1 MEIGVAYYPEH
12 EKSEQW
18 PIDYKKLQD
27 AGIPY
32 IRIAEFAWSTL
43 EPEDGVYNW
52 AWLDES
58 IAVAAEFGIKVVL
71 CTPTACPPIWL
82 VESYPDVL
90 PVHKS
95 GKTVGFGAR
104 QHRSYYSP
112 NYLAFAKRIVG
123 LMAERYGQHP
133 NVIAWQLDNEFGGE
147 TKYDYGDCAKQAFH
161 QYLADK
167 YGTIAQVNEAWGTVF
182 WSQHYQTWAQIPL
195 PAPIQSDVMMW
206 PHPSLELEFAR
217 FSSQGLV
224 QFARMQEQVLR
235 PHIGDR
241 PITTN
246 GFMFCWG
253 DNINWLDMFA
263 TLDVVGMDIY
273 SDKPHEIAFYSDAS
287 RSVLAKPF
295 WMMEYGAGAGQLER
309 DMRIIE
315 ERGCERFFLFKM
327 KPFPWGQEQ
336 GKGSKE
342 LLTLT
347 GEPSENYNVVQ
358 HYTKAAEA
366 SVTGKLSPPAPQA
379 TVGLYYH
386 FDSSWSYQISVSD
399 RLPYATYVVDNVYR
413 PLFELNKQVDVVYTA
428 QQIKAYELL
437 ILPLHIM
444 YDVELED
451 ALIAYVNNGGKLVV
465 TTDLFRKNE
474 FNVFLTEVPR
484 LFRELFDWQANNF
497 VTDVLDITQ
506 PVVLEHE
513 MGRGKS
519 WLIARDSSP
528 EEWQDAIERIISVI

>member
-12 EKSEQW
+12 ETSEQW
-18 PIDYKKLQD
+18 PIDYKKLQQ

-32 IRIAEFAWSTL
+32 IRIAEFAWSTM
-43 EPEDGVYNW
+43 EPADGVYNW
-52 AWLDES
+52 AWLDQA
-58 IAVAAEFGIKVVL
+58 IALAADYGIGVVL

-82 VESYPDVL
+82 VEQYPDVL

-112 NYLAFAKRIVG
+112 NYITYAIRIVG

-133 NVIAWQLDNEFGGE
+133 NVVAWQLDNEFGGE
-147 TKYDYGDCAKQAFH
+147 TKYDYGDCAKKAFH
-161 QYLADK
+161 HYLADK
-167 YGTIAQVNEAWGTVF
+167 YETIAHLNDTWGTVF
-182 WSQHYQTWAQIPL
+182 WSQHYQNWAQIPL

-224 QFARMQEQVLR
+224 QFARMQERALR
-235 PHIGDR
+235 HWIGER

-253 DNINWLDMFA
+253 DNINWVDMFA

-287 RSVLAKPF
+287 RSVLSKPF
-295 WMMEYGAGAGQLER
+295 WMMEYGSGAGQLER

-315 ERGCERFFLFKM
+315 ERGCEKFFLFKM

-347 GEPSENYNVVQ
+347 GEPSFNYGVVQ
-358 HYTKAAEA
+358 RYTQGVAERKT
-366 SVTGKLSPPAPQA
+366 VKPPVADA

-399 RLPYATYVVDNVYR
+399 RLPYATYVVDTVYR
-413 PLFELNKQVDVVYTA
+413 PLFELGKQVDVVYTP
-428 QQIKAYELL
+428 QQIKDYELL
-437 ILPLHIM
+437 IVPLHIL
-444 YDVELED
+444 YDELLEEM
-451 ALIAYVNNGGKLVV
+451 LISYVRGGGKLIV
-465 TTDLFRKNE
+465 TTDIFRKNDA
-474 FNVFLTEVPR
+474 NVFLTAVPK
-484 LFRELFDWQANNF
+484 LFSALFDWQHNNF
-497 VTDVLDITQ
+497 VTDALDISQ
-506 PVVLEHE
+506 PIVLAQAAGKGKAWLISRDSTLEQWREVLE
-513 MGRGKS
+513 RVC
-519 WLIARDSSP
+519 
-528 EEWQDAIERIISVI
+528 EE

>member
-18 PIDYKKLQD
+18 PIDYKKLQE
-27 AGIPY
+27 AGIPT

-43 EPEDGVYNW
+43 EPEDGQYNW
-52 AWLDES
+52 TWLDES
-58 IAVAAEFGIKVVL
+58 IEFAAEFGIGVVL

-82 VESYPDVL
+82 VEKYPDVL

-104 QHRSYYSP
+104 QHRSYYSA
-112 NYLAFAKRIVG
+112 NYLAYSKRIVS

-147 TKYDYGDCAKQAFH
+147 TKYDYSEYAKQAFQ

-167 YGTIAQVNEAWGTVF
+167 YGTIAHLNQAWGTVF
-182 WSQHYQTWAQIPL
+182 WSQQYQTWAQIPL
-195 PAPIQSDVMMW
+195 PVPIQSDVMMW

-224 QFARMQEQVLR
+224 QFARMQERVLR
-235 PHIGDR
+235 PHIGER

-253 DNINWLDMFA
+253 DNINWVEMFA

-287 RSVLAKPF
+287 RSVLNKPF

-336 GKGSKE
+336 GRGGKE

-347 GEPSENYNVVQ
+347 GEPSHNYNVIQ
-358 HYTKAAEA
+358 RYTEAATTKVEDEFQ
-366 SVTGKLSPPAPQA
+366 TEA

-399 RLPYATYVVDNVYR
+399 RLPYANYVVDNVYR
-413 PLFELNKQVDVVYTA
+413 SLFEMNKQVDVVYTPR
-428 QQIKAYELL
+428 QIKAYELL
-437 ILPLHIM
+437 ILPLNIM
-444 YDVELED
+444 YEAELEE
-451 ALIAYVNNGGKLVV
+451 ALIAYVHNGGKLVV
-465 TTDLFRKNE
+465 TTDLFRKNDS
-474 FNVFLTEVPR
+474 NVFLTEVPK
-484 LFRELFDWQANNF
+484 LFRVLFDWQANNF
-497 VTDVLDITQ
+497 VTDVVDITQ
-506 PVVLEHE
+506 PIVLEHE
-513 MGRGKS
+513 TGRGKS
-519 WLIARDSSP
+519 WLIARDISS
-528 EEWQDAIERIISVI
+528 EEWREVIERISGAI

>member
-18 PIDYKKLQD
+18 PIDYKKLQE

-43 EPEDGVYNW
+43 EPEDGLYNW
-52 AWLDES
+52 EWLDQS
-58 IAVAAEFGIKVVL
+58 IELAAAFGIEVVL

-82 VESYPDVL
+82 VEQHPDVL

-112 NYLAFAKRIVG
+112 NYLAYAKRIVS

-167 YGTIAQVNEAWGTVF
+167 YETIAQLNEAWGTVF

-217 FSSQGLV
+217 FSSQGLTH
-224 QFARMQEQVLR
+224 FARMQEQVLR
-235 PHIGDR
+235 PHIGNR

-253 DNINWLDMFA
+253 DNINWVDMFA
-263 TLDVVGMDIY
+263 NLDVVGMDIY

-287 RSVLAKPF
+287 RSVLSKPF
-295 WMMEYGAGAGQLER
+295 WMMEYGAGTGHLER

-315 ERGCERFFLFKM
+315 DRGCEKFFLFKM

-336 GKGSKE
+336 GRGSKE

-347 GEPSENYNVVQ
+347 GEPSFNYGVIQ
-358 HYTKAAEA
+358 RYTQAAVEQGEA
-366 SVTGKLSPPAPQA
+366 VESVDA

-399 RLPYATYVVDNVYR
+399 RMPYATYVVDNIYR
-413 PLFELNKQVDVVYTA
+413 PLFERNKRVDVVYTP

-437 ILPLHIM
+437 IIPLHII
-444 YDVELED
+444 YDADLED
-451 ALIAYVNNGGKLVV
+451 ALIAYVHEGGKLVI
-465 TTDLFRKNE
+465 TTDVFRKNAY
-474 FNVFLTEVPR
+474 NVFLTEVPK
-484 LFRELFDWQANNF
+484 LFQELFDWQLNNF
-497 VTDVLDITQ
+497 VTDVVEGVQ
-506 PVVLEHE
+506 PIVIEQE
-513 MGRGKS
+513 FGRGKS
-519 WLIARDSSP
+519 WLVARDISP
-528 EEWQDAIERIISVI
+528 EAWQEVIGQVIGE